1 MYTLPPMMSQQ
12 SSLELC
18 LATSSRVKTLDMAAA
33 AAAAAA
39 AAGWIEVDG
48 ESSEVVGWLVARGGG
63 DGGGFPFKTAAAGT
77 QSSPPPPATNPPM
90 PPSLLFTPIRL
101 TTQFRLLRL
110 SPPTPATHQTPSFA
124 GPACQRRPGVRF
136 CFLFFC
142 PYLFILG

>member
-48 ESSEVVGWLVARGGG
+48 ESSEVVGWLREVEETEG
-63 DGGGFPFKTAAAGT
+63 DSLLKPRRQEQERNRVHLRQPQIHRCLLF
-77 QSSPPPPATNPPM
+77 SSLRSDCYPISSAPTLATYPPQHTKPPP
-90 PPSLLFTPIRL
+90 
-101 TTQFRLLRL
+101 
-110 SPPTPATHQTPSFA
+110 SP
-124 GPACQRRPGVRF
+124 GPHVSDGLALGFVF
-136 CFLFFC
+136 CFSV
-142 PYLFILG
+142 PIYLY